1 MSPERGDR
9 INRQDYSRMQ
19 KGKRDVYHLGK
30 ETLPQMTP
38 TIRVLGISFGGVSG
52 KQNAFSTVTS
62 NFVEE
67 GGTHEKTNGGV

>member
-1 MSPERGDR
+1 MSPEIGDR

-38 TIRVLGISFGGVSG
+38 SSRVLGISFGDVFG
-52 KQNAFSTVTS
+52 K
-62 NFVEE
+62 
-67 GGTHEKTNGGV
+67 

>member
-9 INRQDYSRMQ
+9 INRPDYSRMQ

-38 TIRVLGISFGGVSG
+38 TIRVLGISFGCLSG
-52 KQNAFSTVTS
+52 EQDAVLSVTS

-67 GGTHEKTNGGV
+67 GGRHEKTDGGV